1 MDDAHIPPSR
11 PSDGTPP
18 ASQGE
23 NLHRRV
29 LHLIIPIFALTGIV
43 FALLVA
49 DRLNP
54 PPLQK
59 AQTRSLVVTAN
70 KGEIL
75 RTFLSRDGKWRLPIT
90 RDQVDPRFIKY
101 LLAWEDQRFGAH
113 PGVDPIA
120 IFRALY
126 QMGAQARVVSG
137 ASTLTMQVARLTE
150 PRERTLA
157 AKAQQMIRAVQLDMR
172 LSKDQVLDLYLTLA
186 PYGGNLEG
194 VRAASLAWFG
204 KEPAVLS
211 TGEAALLVAL
221 PQSPE
226 RRRPDRFPVI
236 AKAAR
241 DRILLKLSERGVITL
256 QEAQEGISEPVP
268 VRREAF
274 PFHAPHLAER
284 LARGSSENATI
295 ATTLSLSAQKQ
306 LENLAKRES
315 QFVDDGA
322 TIAIVAVENSS
333 RRAIAYLGGHDFW
346 GAAGQVDLSRRP
358 RSPGSTLKPFIYGLA
373 FDDFIIHPQTLIDDK
388 PSVFG
393 DYAPRNFDRAFQGT
407 VTITQAL
414 QMSLNVPAVAL
425 LDRVGPLRLAAT
437 LRDSGVELD
446 FPKNRALPSLP
457 LALGGV
463 GVTLE
468 DMTMAYAAIPNG
480 GRVGAIRMRPSDPE
494 GVTATMFSPVS
505 AYYLG
510 SILRGSPLPDGW
522 SMGQGVA
529 RARAIGF
536 KTGTSYGFRDAWA
549 IGFSGRYTIGVWVGR
564 PDGSTRPGRFGR
576 NAAAPI
582 LLKAFEAMPAE
593 PSGVAPPPPE
603 ALVAQ
608 NAENLPRA
616 LQRFRTRGQTQAGL
630 RAVQPPRIVF
640 PMDGVTLSLPSP
652 SEPQALALKA
662 KGGEGPLR
670 WIVNGVPLA
679 EGSGEQVNWT
689 PDGEGFTQVTVVD
702 VAGRSAT
709 SRVRIKAIK

>member
-1 MDDAHIPPSR
+1 MF
-11 PSDGTPP
+11 
-18 ASQGE
+18 
-23 NLHRRV
+23 RR
-29 LHLIIPIFALTGIV
+29 LIIPAFACVGLG

-54 PPLQK
+54 PPLAK
-59 AQTRSLVVTAN
+59 AQTRSLVVTAD

-75 RTFLSRDGKWRLPIT
+75 RTFLSRDGKWRLPVT
-90 RDQVDPRFIKY
+90 RDKVDPRFIRY

-120 IFRALY
+120 ILRALY

-157 AKAQQMIRAVQLDMR
+157 AKAQQMVRALQLDMR
-172 LSKDQVLDLYLTLA
+172 LSKDEVLDLYLTLA

-194 VRAASLAWFG
+194 VRAASLSWFG
-204 KEPAVLS
+204 KEPSVLS

-226 RRRPDRFPVI
+226 RRRPDRFPAV

-241 DRILLKLSERGVITL
+241 DRILAILAERGVITA
-256 QEAQEGISEPVP
+256 QEAREGMSEPVP
-268 VRREAF
+268 TQRVAL

-284 LARGSSENATI
+284 LARGTSQNATI
-295 ATTLSLSAQKQ
+295 ATTISLSAQTK
-306 LENLAKRES
+306 LENLATRES

-322 TIAIVAVENSS
+322 TIAIIAVENST
-333 RRAIAYLGGHDFW
+333 RRIIAHLGGHDFW
-346 GAAGQVDLSRRP
+346 GAAGQVDLTRRP

-373 FDDFIIHPQTLIDDK
+373 FDDFVIHPQTLIDDK

-425 LDRVGPLRLAAT
+425 LDRVGPLRLAAV
-437 LRDSGVELD
+437 LRDAGVELD
-446 FPKNRALPSLP
+446 FPVNRALPSLP

-468 DMTMAYAAIPNG
+468 DLTMAYTAIPNA
-480 GRVGAIRMRPSDPE
+480 GRVGPLRVRPSDPE
-494 GVTATMFSPVS
+494 GVTATLFSPVS
-505 AYYLG
+505 AHYLA
-510 SILRGSPLPDGW
+510 SVLRGSPLPDGW

-529 RARAIGF
+529 RARAVGF

-549 IGFSGRYTIGVWVGR
+549 IGFSPRYTIGVWVGR
-564 PDGSTRPGRFGR
+564 PDGSTRPGNFGR

-593 PSGVAPPPPE
+593 PSGAPMAPE
-603 ALVAQ
+603 GAFLVN
-608 NAENLPRA
+608 NAEQLPRA
-616 LQRFRTRGQTQAGL
+616 MQRFRTRGQTQAGL
-630 RAVQPPRIVF
+630 RAVQPPRITF
-640 PMDGVTLSLPSP
+640 PLDGVTLSLPPP
-652 SEPQALALKA
+652 SEPQILALKA

-670 WIVNGVPLA
+670 WIVNGVPLT
-679 EGSGEQVNWT
+679 EGFGEQVNWT

-709 SRVRIKAIK
+709 SRVRIKSIK

>member
-1 MDDAHIPPSR
+1 M
-11 PSDGTPP
+11 
-18 ASQGE
+18 
-23 NLHRRV
+23 
-29 LHLIIPIFALTGIV
+29 
-43 FALLVA
+43 
-49 DRLNP
+49 
-54 PPLQK
+54 
-59 AQTRSLVVTAN
+59 RSLVVTAD

-90 RDQVDPRFIKY
+90 RDKVDPRFVKY

-120 IFRALY
+120 IVRALY

-157 AKAQQMIRAVQLDMR
+157 AKAQQMIRALQLDMR
-172 LSKDQVLDLYLTLA
+172 FSKDQVLDLYLTLA

-204 KEPAVLS
+204 KEPSVLS

-226 RRRPDRFPVI
+226 RRRPDRFP
-236 AKAAR
+236 KAAKDAR
-241 DRILLKLSERGVITL
+241 DHILLKLAERGVISA
-256 QEAQEGISEPVP
+256 QEAAEGIAEPVP
-268 VRREAF
+268 ARREAF
-274 PFHAPHLAER
+274 PFYAPHLAER
-284 LARGSSENATI
+284 LARGDSENATI
-295 ATTLSLSAQKQ
+295 ATTLSLSAQIK
-306 LENLAKRES
+306 LENLAARES

-322 TIAIVAVENSS
+322 TIAIVAIENAT
-333 RRAIAYLGGHDFW
+333 RRVVAHLGGHDFW
-346 GAAGQVDLSRRP
+346 GAAGQVDLTERP

-437 LRDSGVELD
+437 LRDAGVELD

-480 GRVGAIRMRPSDPE
+480 GRVGPLRFRPSEPE
-494 GVTATMFSPVS
+494 GVVATMFSPVS
-505 AYYLG
+505 AYYLS

-522 SMGQGVA
+522 SMGQGVS

-549 IGFSGRYTIGVWVGR
+549 LGFSPRYTIGVWVGR

-582 LLKAFEAMPAE
+582 LLKAFEAMPGE
-593 PSGVAPPPPE
+593 PSGVPPPPPD
-603 ALVAQ
+603 ALVAY
-608 NAENLPRA
+608 NAERLPRA

-640 PMDGVTLSLPSP
+640 PLDGVTLSLPP
-652 SEPQALALKA
+652 PNEPQTLALKA

-670 WIVNGVPLA
+670 WIVNGVPLVDGA
-679 EGSGEQVNWT
+679 GEQVNWT

-702 VAGRSAT
+702 IAGRSAT
-709 SRVRIKAIK
+709 SRVRLKAIK